1 MIDDQPRT
9 SEEAPDTS
17 VGRQAASGVLWLTV
31 QKWAVRLSGLVTIAV
46 LTRFLSPE
54 DFGVVAAA
62 STVLPFFYLLADLG
76 FAAYIVQV
84 EHAGKRLLSTAFWFS
99 ALAGVVLAAAVAGA
113 APLFGLAFDSA
124 DVVPVLQ
131 VLALAVLATALG
143 SVPTAL
149 LRREMRFRTLA
160 IQGTVAS
167 VAAQVVAVAMVLA
180 GAGVWALVGQVLTV
194 QGLTALLAWTAAR
207 WWPSLA
213 FSGRQFAVMARFGGQ
228 VLGVE
233 CVAVCRQWAE
243 TAIVSV
249 GLGMAALG
257 YLNIAQRLVQIV
269 QELTG
274 AALLPVTM
282 VAFAKIRDS
291 AERLREAYLRAL
303 RMTYALLAPP
313 LTLLAVAAPLILPLV
328 FGDGWEE
335 SVPVARILAFAG
347 ILVVGATLDHGLF
360 YGLGR
365 PGRWFGYA
373 LAVDVLTVATTALTV
388 RWGLVGVATGFLV
401 VAAVATASR
410 WFLVARLLHARPWDL
425 AGPFGFLAVA
435 VPVGAGT
442 GWLVMTATA
451 GLPPIVRVGLIGL
464 AILLAYGAV
473 TLLLAH
479 RVVTDIARY
488 LPGQNGIDYLGR
500 HVRTDYLP
508 RHTRAARVNILVNS
522 MEHP

>member
-1 MIDDQPRT
+1 MSEHQPQP
-9 SEEAPDTS
+9 SEAPDTS
-17 VGRQAASGVLWLTV
+17 VGRQAAAGVLWLTV

-46 LTRFLSPE
+46 LTRYLSPE

-84 EHAGKRLLSTAFWFS
+84 DRAGRRLLSTAFWFS
-99 ALAGVVLAAAVAGA
+99 CLAGVLLSGAVVAA
-113 APLFGLAFDSA
+113 APLFGLVFGSD

-143 SVPTAL
+143 SVPTAI

-160 IQGTVAS
+160 VQGTIAS
-167 VAAQVVAVAMVLA
+167 VAAQVVAVSMTLSD
-180 GAGVWALVGQVLTV
+180 AGVWALVGQVLTV
-194 QGLTALLAWTAAR
+194 QGLTALLACTAAR
-207 WWPSLA
+207 WRPGFT
-213 FSGRQFAVMARFGGQ
+213 FSRRQFVVMARYGGQ

-249 GLGMAALG
+249 GLGLTALG

-282 VAFAKIRDS
+282 VAFAKIRDH
-291 AERLREAYLRAL
+291 AQRLREAYLRAL

-335 SVPVARILAFAG
+335 SVPVARILAVAG

-360 YGLGR
+360 YGLGK
-365 PGRWFGYA
+365 PGRWFVYA
-373 LAVDVLTVATTALTV
+373 LAIDALTVATTALTV

-410 WFLVARLLHARPWDL
+410 WFLVARLLHTRPLAL

-435 VPVGAGT
+435 APAGLVN

-451 GLPPIVRVGLIGL
+451 GLPSIIRVGLIGI
-464 AILLAYGAV
+464 AILATYGAV
-473 TLLLAH
+473 TVLLA
-479 RVVTDIARY
+479 RSVIIDIAGY
-488 LPGQNGIDYLGR
+488 LPGQNRTEYLPRHGR
-500 HVRTDYLP
+500 TSYLP
-508 RHTRAARVNILVNS
+508 RHTRTGRVSILVNS
-522 MEHP
+522 MEHS

>member
-1 MIDDQPRT
+1 MIDDQLKT
-9 SEEAPDTS
+9 SEEPDTS
-17 VGRQAASGVLWLTV
+17 VGRQAAAGVLWLTV

-84 EHAGKRLLSTAFWFS
+84 DHAGRRLLSTAFWFS
-99 ALAGVVLAAAVAGA
+99 ALAGVVLGVAVVAA
-113 APLFGLAFDSA
+113 APLFGLAFDSGE
-124 DVVPVLQ
+124 VVPVLQ

-143 SVPTAL
+143 SVPTAI
-149 LRREMRFRTLA
+149 LRRAMRFRTLA

-167 VAAQVVAVAMVLA
+167 VVAQVVAVAMVLA
-180 GAGVWALVGQVLTV
+180 GSGVWALVGQVLTV

-207 WWPSLA
+207 WWPSFT
-213 FSGRQFAVMARFGGQ
+213 FSRRQFAVMARFGGQ

-291 AERLREAYLRAL
+291 ADRLREAYLRAL
-303 RMTYALLAPP
+303 RMTYAVLAPP
-313 LTLLAVAAPLILPLV
+313 LTLLAVGAPLILPLV

-335 SVPVARILAFAG
+335 SVPVAQILALAG
-347 ILVVGATLDHGLF
+347 IMVVGATLDHGLF

-373 LAVDVLTVATTALTV
+373 LAIDILTVATTALTV

-410 WFLVARLLHARPWDL
+410 WFLVARLLRTRPWTL
-425 AGPFGFLAVA
+425 AGPFGFLAAA
-435 VPVGAGT
+435 VPVGAAV
-442 GWLVMTATA
+442 GWIVMTATA
-451 GLPPIVRVGLIGL
+451 WLPPIVGVALTGL
-464 AILLAYGAV
+464 AILVAYAGATAVLAPSV
-473 TLLLAH
+473 I
-479 RVVTDIARY
+479 TDIAGY
-488 LPGQNGIDYLGR
+488 LPGRDRPDYLPR
-500 HVRTDYLP
+500 HSRTGYLP
-508 RHTRAARVNILVNS
+508 RHTRAGRVGILVNS
-522 MEHP
+522 MEHT

>member
-1 MIDDQPRT
+1 MTEHERQP
-9 SEEAPDTS
+9 SAAPDQS
-17 VGRQAASGVLWLTV
+17 VGRQAAAGVLWLTV

-84 EHAGKRLLSTAFWFS
+84 DRADRRLLSTAFWFS
-99 ALAGVVLAAAVAGA
+99 CVAGVVLSVAVVGA
-113 APLFGLAFDSA
+113 APLFGLVFGSG

-131 VLALAVLATALG
+131 VLALAVLITALS
-143 SVPTAL
+143 SVPTAI

-160 IQGTVAS
+160 VQGTVAS
-167 VAAQVVAVAMVLA
+167 VTAQVVAVAMTLT

-194 QGLTALLAWTAAR
+194 QTATGLLAWTAAR
-207 WWPSLA
+207 WWPGFT
-213 FSGRQFAVMARFGGQ
+213 FSRTQFTVMARYGGQ

-243 TAIVSV
+243 TAIISV
-249 GLGMAALG
+249 GLGLAALG

-303 RMTYALLAPP
+303 RMTYAILAPP

-328 FGDGWEE
+328 FGAGWEE
-335 SVPVARILAFAG
+335 SVPVARILALAG
-347 ILVVGATLDHGLF
+347 IMVVGATLDHGLF

-365 PGRWFGYA
+365 PGRWFVYA
-373 LAVDVLTVATTALTV
+373 LVIDALTVAVTALTV

-410 WFLVARLLHARPWDL
+410 WFLVARLLRAQPRAL
-425 AGPFGFLAVA
+425 AGPFGFLAAA
-435 VPVGAGT
+435 VPVGAAA
-442 GWLVMTATA
+442 GWVVMTATA
-451 GLPPIVRVGLIGL
+451 GLPPIVRVGLTGITIL
-464 AILLAYGAV
+464 AAYAGVTVLLARSV
-473 TLLLAH
+473 I
-479 RVVTDIARY
+479 TDIAGY
-488 LPGQNGIDYLGR
+488 LPGRDRPDYFPR
-500 HVRTDYLP
+500 HSRTSYLP
-508 RHTRAARVNILVNS
+508 RHTRTGRVSILVNS
-522 MEHP
+522 MEHS